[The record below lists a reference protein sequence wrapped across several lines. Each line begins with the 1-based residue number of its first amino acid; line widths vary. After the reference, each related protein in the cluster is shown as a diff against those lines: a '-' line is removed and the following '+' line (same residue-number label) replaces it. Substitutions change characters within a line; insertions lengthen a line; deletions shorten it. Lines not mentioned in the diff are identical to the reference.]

1 SSSAGSV
8 LAEHQRDAVERAI
21 EILHRCA
28 GVLLAD
34 EPGLGKSFIA
44 AEVARIEEESGMGV
58 EFVVPA
64 SLVPQW
70 NETLRMFGVS
80 AKILTHDGIIN
91 DTTVPEPRRR
101 LIVVDEAHAFR
112 NPRTQRYDA
121 LARRSPGARML
132 LVTATPLC
140 NSARDLRALIDL
152 IAADDALASRGV
164 PSIDAVLDGH
174 ERAAISRVIAE
185 LVIRRN
191 RMVLPPELQF
201 GTLEARVIRY
211 DVFDGGGDVGG

>member
-44 AEVARIEEESGMGV
+44 AEVARIEERSGVGV

-112 NPRTQRYDA
+112 NPKTQRYDA
-121 LARRSPGARML
+121 LARRSVGARLL

-140 NSARDLRALIDL
+140 NSPRDLRALIDL
-152 IAADDALASRGV
+152 IAADDALGDRGI
-164 PSIDAVLDGH
+164 PSIDVAFDL
-174 ERAAISRVIAE
+174 ERRDDIARIIGE
-185 LVIRRN
+185 L
-191 RMVLPPELQF
+191 
-201 GTLEARVIRY
+201 
-211 DVFDGGGDVGG
+211 